1 MDAEQLINSTVQASN
16 VFIAGAGPVGLL
28 LAIGLAQQGK
38 TVILAEKNPA
48 FAQEGVANQGSFDG
62 RVLALTYA
70 SKCFLEDLGLWTEL
84 ESKTTEIHAV
94 HVSQK
99 GYLGV
104 THLHADEMG
113 VPALGYSIS
122 GADLGQVL
130 WNRAQTE
137 NQIKLL
143 CPADLVGLEQNES
156 HALITLSTENGT
168 EQYTVDWLVGADGTQ
183 SKVRELLGLEMTAK
197 DYQAFGIIAKIET
210 ELSPNHWSY
219 ERFTQDG
226 PVALLP
232 MGGHAS
238 KAVLVCPAK
247 DLAAIQALDDIGFM
261 QLFADKMGERLG
273 AYTQVSERMAYP
285 LKETYVP
292 KMYQGRAVLMG
303 NAAHTQHPVAAQG
316 LNLGIA
322 DIAAFL
328 KRFDELSTFDSG
340 SFLKDYAEE
349 RHAHHQK
356 IMGLTDGLIELFQA
370 PSPIVGHLRGL
381 GLMAMQAFS
390 PLRKRFSKMGMGVN
404 Q

>member
-1 MDAEQLINSTVQASN
+1 MDAEQLSNQSSN
-16 VFIAGAGPVGLL
+16 VFIAGAGPVGLI

-38 TVILAEKNPA
+38 SVILAEKNPA
-48 FAQEGVANQGSFDG
+48 FAQENIANQGSFDG

-70 SKCFLEDLGLWTEL
+70 SKCFLDELGLWAEL
-84 ESKTTEIHAV
+84 EPNTTEIHAV

-130 WNRAQTE
+130 WARAQAEPGIT
-137 NQIKLL
+137 LL
-143 CPADLVGLEQNES
+143 CPADLQSLEQHES
-156 HALITLSTENGT
+156 HALVTVNTAQGSQTH
-168 EQYTVDWLVGADGTQ
+168 QVDWVVGADGTQ
-183 SKVRELLGLEMTAK
+183 SKVRELLGLEIEVK
-197 DYQAFGIIAKIET
+197 DYQAYGIIAKIET

-247 DLAAIQALDDIGFM
+247 NLAGIQALDEAGFM
-261 QLFADKMGERLG
+261 RLFADKMGERLG

-292 KMYQGRAVLMG
+292 KMFKGRAVLMG
-303 NAAHTQHPVAAQG
+303 NASHTQHPVAAQG

-328 KRFDELSTFDSG
+328 QHFKQPDWDESL
-340 SFLKDYAEE
+340 FLKNYAAE
-349 RHAHHQK
+349 RLAHHQK

-370 PSPIVGHLRGL
+370 PSPIIGHLRGI
-381 GLMAMQAFS
+381 GLMAMQTFA
-390 PLRKRFSKMGMGVN
+390 PLRKRFSKMGMGVKP
-404 Q
+404 